1 MRVAYAV
8 AASLDHQLIFP
19 AKAGTRSRGYG
30 PNLFDKFS
38 GADSI
43 GHGGTCP
50 PLLQMAGHGC
60 TVSRRTAVKQETD
73 QTVVTTTKALT
84 KTTNCAFRAK
94 KWRGTTQKISGA
106 SRRIGAPSTFKFV
119 PAPLDKLHRNTVA
132 QLK

>member
-94 KWRGTTQKISGA
+94 KVEGHDPKKFPALHAGSAPLHFQIRSGA
-106 SRRIGAPSTFKFV
+106 TGQVAP
-119 PAPLDKLHRNTVA
+119 
-132 QLK
+132 